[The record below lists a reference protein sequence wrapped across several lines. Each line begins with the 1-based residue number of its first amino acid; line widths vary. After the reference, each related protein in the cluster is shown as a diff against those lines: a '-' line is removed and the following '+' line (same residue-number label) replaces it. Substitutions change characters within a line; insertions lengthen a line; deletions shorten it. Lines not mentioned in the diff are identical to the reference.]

1 MTPLRSLSA
10 DPLDVPALT
19 RAVVASSDAGRPAS
33 AGAVATFVG
42 VVRGEH
48 LGRRVRFLEYEAYE
62 PLARRSLERIAGE
75 CAAQWPAVVVGIHH
89 RMGRLGLGEASVAIV
104 AASPHRADAFAC
116 CRYVIERV
124 KQIVPVWK
132 HEYFE
137 GGDAWVEGATAHPD
151 DEAARQE
158 ARRRACA

>member
-1 MTPLRSLSA
+1 MMPLLAITTTPLGLG
-10 DPLDVPALT
+10 ALMAAVLET
-19 RAVVASSDAGRPAS
+19 ANGERAAA

-48 LGRRVRFLEYEAYE
+48 QGRKVTRLEYETYE
-62 PLARRSLERIAGE
+62 PLAWKALGRIAGE
-75 CAAQWPAVVVGIHH
+75 CAEDWPGATVGIHH
-89 RMGRLGLGEASVAIV
+89 RVGVLGLGEASVAIV
-104 AASPHRADAFAC
+104 AAAAHRAEAFAS
-116 CRYVIERV
+116 CRYAIERI

-137 GGDAWVEGATAHPD
+137 GGEAWVEGATAHPD
-151 DEAARQE
+151 DEEARAE